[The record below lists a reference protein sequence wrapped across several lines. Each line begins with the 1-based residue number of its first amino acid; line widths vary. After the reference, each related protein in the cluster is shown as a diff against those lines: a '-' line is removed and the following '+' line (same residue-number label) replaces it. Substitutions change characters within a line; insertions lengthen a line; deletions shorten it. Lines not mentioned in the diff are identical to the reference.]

1 MNYKVT
7 GAFFLILLGLWIWL
21 SNLNYLNFKRDWPVI
36 LIFIGLDLLF
46 STFLKKKKKSNK
58 VKILEDFDRGKITFE
73 EAEKKLKEENN

>member
-46 STFLKKKKKSNK
+46 STIFKKRKKSK
-58 VKILEDFDRGKITFE
+58 KEKILEDFDRGKITFE